1 MSAAAPRAQGTEGAW
16 SADYTT
22 DPDQAMPLS
31 VSQLVLRAKQ
41 LEIEALRHLA
51 GRVELVDVTGQLIDA
66 LQRER
71 GASSGFLASGGQ
83 RFAAERRAASAVAE
97 PVEAAL
103 REQFAQHLQPPL
115 GASTRLLSLMA
126 WVLLDLEAL
135 PALRAQIERQT
146 PSASDAVAAFSR
158 VIAGLVELI
167 FHLADAAPNPDVS
180 RLLVAFV
187 HLVQGKEAA
196 GQERAV
202 GAQLYASGLCT
213 EALQQRVVQLIE
225 AQERSLHLFE
235 EFAEPALR
243 TRWQQLQLT
252 PKVALLERLRR
263 TLCMARHE
271 AALDSSLSDDWF
283 EVASVR
289 IAELWQLQTELVA
302 CLRQACQAQ
311 IEAVERDLQDS
322 EGLLRQLR
330 DKPLPRAQAVERFFS
345 QAGGEALPVAGLAG
359 AAHSAAAAAAASVA
373 AGSGPGGAGVVNA
386 SAAVNAAPGHE
397 PSVSSLVE
405 LLQAQ
410 SERLARM
417 EVELDTARRA
427 LNERKVIERAKGALM
442 ARLGLTEDAALR
454 ALQKASMDHNR
465 RLLDVAEATL
475 ALPDFVFEGRG
486 AGK

>member
-1 MSAAAPRAQGTEGAW
+1 
-16 SADYTT
+16 
-22 DPDQAMPLS
+22 MPLS

-51 GRVELVDVTGQLIDA
+51 GRVDLVDVTGQLIDA

-83 RFAAERRAASAVAE
+83 RFVAERRAASAAAE

-103 REQFAQHLQPPL
+103 REQFAHHLQPPL

-311 IEAVERDLQDS
+311 MAAAERDLQDS

-330 DKPLPRAQAVERFFS
+330 DKPLPRAHAVERFL
-345 QAGGEALPVAGLAG
+345 QTGETLPAAGLGEAGLAAASG
-359 AAHSAAAAAAASVA
+359 ASAAAVAAS
-373 AGSGPGGAGVVNA
+373 
-386 SAAVNAAPGHE
+386 SAAQAQE